1 MLFNVGDLVKR
12 THPDYD
18 HLVGVVVEVIDRGET
33 VRKSRRAGGRGQ
45 YIPQLIIWVKWQRI
59 RDMPGPT
66 ESYWV
71 EDLQVI
77 SKYNK

>member
-18 HLVGVVVEVIDRGET
+18 HMVGVVVEVIDREEVG
-33 VRKSRRAGGRGQ
+33 RRDRQ
-45 YIPQLIIWVKWQRI
+45 YVPQYVIWVKWQRI